1 MNTCKKIIFA
11 LTVCFMLLPFMG
23 KTVYA
28 STGTISFSDPSV
40 KVGESVSVTVKVA
53 TTDNSKL
60 GGVDMTLSYD
70 PALIE
75 FESGSS
81 ASGDSGTVRIAGVV
95 DSADST
101 TLSYSLKFKALK
113 AGTAKITVSSYEII
127 DIDYAG
133 VDISKVGSS
142 AITIA
147 GETEAKLSSDCT
159 LSSLQISPGTLSPA
173 FDKNTLNYTATVSN
187 TTSKVAVSATPTHSG
202 ASVTGVTGTDLS
214 VGKNTVR
221 VIVTAESGADVA
233 YNIEVTRQ
241 EEEKKEE
248 VKKEEEKTEDTEKS
262 ENITTDKADAEVE
275 VEIAGVTFYICEIPE
290 EEIPE
295 GFSVIGYNYED
306 KVVNALEKNN
316 IILFYLRTDE
326 SPTPRLYYFN
336 EETKGFAL
344 YLPLDAP
351 LTYAVIED
359 NTDLEVPKGFTKTEV
374 SIGGIA
380 VDSWQSDANS
390 EYFLLYLTSS
400 EGREGFYMYDVIEKT
415 VQRYYSEGHTDVAGT
430 ESEGSSDS
438 DWKARYDELNGNYT
452 KAIRQRML
460 FIYVLIVLAAVLA
473 IAVINLALKL
483 SDKRSGMYYDDDED
497 DFDDI
502 DEEPEDDNEDI
513 EFIDDYEAEEEK
525 IEPVIKEK
533 KKKEKKKL
541 LKKKEKNSDDDIEI
555 DEDDFDDSDDFE
567 LEIFDFDEEDK
578 K

>member
-11 LTVCFMLLPFMG
+11 LTVCFMLLPFTG

-53 TTDNSKL
+53 TTDSSKL

-142 AITIA
+142 AITIT
-147 GETEAKLSSDCT
+147 GESEAKLSSDCT
-159 LSSLQISPGTLSPA
+159 LSALQISPGTLSPE

-187 TTSKVAVSATPTHSG
+187 TTSKIAVSATPTHSG

-241 EEEKKEE
+241 AEEKKEE
-248 VKKEEEKTEDTEKS
+248 VKEEETEDTEKS

-290 EEIPE
+290 EEIPS

-359 NTDLEVPKGFTKTEV
+359 NTDLEIPEGFTKTEV

-415 VQRYYSEGHTDVAGT
+415 VQRYYSEGYTAATAVDNENV
-430 ESEGSSDS
+430 SDS
-438 DWKARYDELNGNYT
+438 DWKAMYEELNGNYT
-452 KAIRQRML
+452 KNIQKRMI
-460 FIYVLIVLAAVLA
+460 FIYILLVLAAVLA
-473 IAVINLALKL
+473 IVVINLALKL
-483 SDKRSGMYYDDDED
+483 SDKRNGIYYDED

-502 DEEPEDDNEDI
+502 EDELENESDDI

-525 IEPVIKEK
+525 IEPVIKAK
-533 KKKEKKKL
+533 KKKIKKDKVKKKD
-541 LKKKEKNSDDDIEI
+541 KAAVSEDDLEI

-567 LEIFDFDEEDK
+567 LEIFDFDEDDK